1 MSFKQ
6 FFTVCLCVVAAIS
19 SGGTAAQSYP
29 AKPVRIVS
37 PYPAAGG
44 VDVLA
49 RVVAQR
55 FSEAL
60 GQQFIVDNRT
70 GASGRIGTE
79 IVAKSPADGYTLLL
93 GTIGPNAIIPAVDPK
108 LSYDAVKDFAPIS
121 LIAVSDYMLV
131 VHPSLPVKSVAE
143 LIKLARSKP
152 GELVYASTGTLG
164 VPHLAVELM
173 KNLAKID
180 MVHVP
185 YRGGSPAITAVVS
198 GETSL
203 MFASGL
209 TAMAHVKAGRV
220 RALGVSGAK
229 RSEHYPG
236 MPVVAE
242 TLPGFA
248 VSQWYGILAP
258 AGTPANIIAL
268 LHAETVKAVAS
279 PNVKQ
284 QIVNQ
289 AADPVHNTPEEF
301 AALIRSDIEKW
312 KRVVKS
318 AKIKAE

>member
-1 MSFKQ
+1 MTFRQ
-6 FFTVCLCVVAAIS
+6 FSAACLCAVAAIS
-19 SGGTAAQSYP
+19 SGAAGAQAYP

-55 FSEAL
+55 FGETL
-60 GQQFIVDNRT
+60 GQQFVVDNRT

-79 IVAKSPADGYTLLL
+79 IAAKSPADGYTLLL

-108 LSYDAVKDFAPIS
+108 LAYDAVRDFAPIS

-131 VHPSLPVKSVAE
+131 VHPSLPVKSVAD

-152 GELVYASTGTLG
+152 GEIVYASTGTLG
-164 VPHLAVELM
+164 APHLAVELM
-173 KNLAKID
+173 KHMAKID

-185 YRGGSPAITAVVS
+185 YRGGSPAITSVVA

-209 TAMAHVKAGRV
+209 TGMAHVKAGRV

-236 MPVVAE
+236 MPVIAE
-242 TLPGFA
+242 ALPGFA
-248 VSQWYGILAP
+248 VSQWYGLLAP
-258 AGTPANIIAL
+258 AGTPAPIIAL

-279 PNVKQ
+279 PAVKQ
-284 QIVNQ
+284 QILNQ
-289 AADPVHNTPEEF
+289 AADPVHSTPEEF

-312 KRVVKS
+312 KRVLKS
-318 AKIKAE
+318 VTIKAE